1 MKRKNN
7 RGKFYIIIGLIFI
20 IAGMSFIGY
29 QKYRLA
35 QRNKAAKDLEVRMQA
50 RMSENKKPDV
60 LDFNK
65 DEPKEE
71 PTDTEIVDEGDTDL
85 LDKEDA
91 LAVIR
96 IDKLDILLPIYPSTR
111 EKYLMDGVGIIET
124 TDKPVSDHGTTC
136 ALAGHRGGYN
146 EEDSF
151 LHIDKLEEGDEIKIT
166 TTEEVLTY
174 KVYEKEIIKPDDW
187 SKFNREED
195 KTKLVLMTCH
205 PYPYDY
211 ERLLVKAYLVDKE

>member
-1 MKRKNN
+1 MKRNN
-7 RGKFYIIIGLIFI
+7 KKRGKFSIIIGLVFI
-20 IAGMSFIGY
+20 LAGMSVIGY
-29 QKYRLA
+29 QKLRLSN
-35 QRNKAAKDLEVRMQA
+35 RNKAAKDLEGKMRA
-50 RMSENKKPDV
+50 RAIVNKKPEV
-60 LDFNK
+60 LYFNE
-65 DEPKEE
+65 DDIKEV
-71 PTDTEIVDEGDTDL
+71 EIVEAPEEDL
-85 LDKEDA
+85 LEKEDA

-96 IDKLDILLPIYPSTR
+96 IDKLDILLPIYPTTSD
-111 EKYLMDGVGIIET
+111 KYLRDGVGVIET
-124 TDKPVSDHGTTC
+124 TDKPVSEAGTTC

-146 EEDSF
+146 EDDSF

-166 TTEEVLTY
+166 SAEEVLTY

-187 SKFNREED
+187 SKFNREEE

>member
-1 MKRKNN
+1 MKRNN
-7 RGKFYIIIGLIFI
+7 KKRGKFYIIIGLVFI
-20 IAGMSFIGY
+20 LAGMSVIGY
-29 QKYRLA
+29 QKLRLSN
-35 QRNKAAKDLEVRMQA
+35 RNKAAKDLEGKMRA
-50 RMSENKKPDV
+50 RAIVNKKPEV
-60 LDFNK
+60 LYFNE
-65 DEPKEE
+65 DDIKEV
-71 PTDTEIVDEGDTDL
+71 EIVEAPEEDL
-85 LDKEDA
+85 LEKEDA

-111 EKYLMDGVGIIET
+111 EKYLRDGVGIIET
-124 TDKPVSDHGTTC
+124 TDKPVSEAGTTC

-146 EEDSF
+146 EDDSF

-166 TTEEVLTY
+166 SAEEVLTY

-187 SKFNREED
+187 SKFNREEE

>member
-7 RGKFYIIIGLIFI
+7 RGKFYIIIGLIFLV
-20 IAGMSFIGY
+20 AGMSFIGY

-35 QRNKAAKDLEVRMQA
+35 QRNKAAKDLEEKMQA
-50 RMSENKKPDV
+50 SVDKNKKPDV
-60 LDFNK
+60 LDFEKDDPKEDLTNVDETADDGDEDLLK
-65 DEPKEE
+65 DE
-71 PTDTEIVDEGDTDL
+71 
-85 LDKEDA
+85 A

-96 IDKLDILLPIYPSTR
+96 IDKLDILLPIYPTTS
-111 EKYLMDGVGIIET
+111 EKYLRDGVGIIET
-124 TDKPVSDHGTTC
+124 TDKPMSKAGTTC

-166 TTEEVLTY
+166 TAEEVLTY
-174 KVYEKEIIKPDDW
+174 RVYEKEIIKPDDW
-187 SKFNREED
+187 SKFTREED
-195 KTKLVLMTCH
+195 KTKLILMTCH

-211 ERLLVKAYLVDKE
+211 ERLLVKAYLIEEE

>member
-1 MKRKNN
+1 MRKNN

-20 IAGMSFIGY
+20 IAGISFIGF

-35 QRNKAAKDLEVRMQA
+35 QRNKAAKDLEERMQA
-50 RMSENKKPDV
+50 RMSENKKPEV
-60 LDFNK
+60 LYFNK
-65 DEPKEE
+65 KDFEE
-71 PTDTEIVDEGDTDL
+71 DIKDFEIIDEGDTDL

-151 LHIDKLEEGDEIKIT
+151 LHIDKLEDGDEIKIT
-166 TTEEVLTY
+166 SAEEVLTY

>member
-20 IAGMSFIGY
+20 LAGMSFIGY

-35 QRNKAAKDLEVRMQA
+35 QRNKAAKDLEERMQA
-50 RMSENKKPDV
+50 MASENKKPDV

-65 DEPKEE
+65 KDSEE
-71 PTDTEIVDEGDTDL
+71 DVEDFEVRDEGDTEL

-111 EKYLMDGVGIIET
+111 EKYLRDGVGIIET
-124 TDKPVSDHGTTC
+124 TDKPMSEAGTTC

-146 EEDSF
+146 EDDSF

-166 TTEEVLTY
+166 SAEEVLTY
-174 KVYEKEIIKPDDW
+174 KVFEKEIIKPDDW

>member
-7 RGKFYIIIGLIFI
+7 RGKFYIIIGLLFI
-20 IAGMSFIGY
+20 IAGISFIGY
-29 QKYRLA
+29 QKYRLD

-50 RMSENKKPDV
+50 KASENKKQDV
-60 LDFNK
+60 IGFNMDESK
-65 DEPKEE
+65 DET
-71 PTDTEIVDEGDTDL
+71 TDTEIVDEGDTDL

-111 EKYLMDGVGIIET
+111 EKYLRDGVGIIET
-124 TDKPVSDHGTTC
+124 TDKPVSEAGTTC

-166 TTEEVLTY
+166 TTEEGWTY

-187 SKFNREED
+187 SKFNREEG

>member
-20 IAGMSFIGY
+20 IAGIFFIGY

-35 QRNKAAKDLEVRMQA
+35 QRNKAAKDLEERMQA
-50 RMSENKKPDV
+50 KASENKKLDV
-60 LDFNK
+60 IGFNK
-65 DEPKEE
+65 DESKDET
-71 PTDTEIVDEGDTDL
+71 TDTEIVDEGDTDL

-124 TDKPVSDHGTTC
+124 TDKPVSESGTTC

-151 LHIDKLEEGDEIKIT
+151 LHIDKLEDGDEIKIT
-166 TTEEVLTY
+166 TAEEVLTY

-211 ERLLVKAYLVDKE
+211 ERLLVKAYLVENE

>member
-29 QKYRLA
+29 QKYRLV

-50 RMSENKKPDV
+50 KASENKKLDV
-60 LDFNK
+60 IGFNK
-65 DEPKEE
+65 DESKDET
-71 PTDTEIVDEGDTDL
+71 TDTEIVDEGDTDL

-124 TDKPVSDHGTTC
+124 TDKPVSESGTTC

-187 SKFNREED
+187 SKFNREEG

-211 ERLLVKAYLVDKE
+211 ERLLVKAYLVENE

>member
-1 MKRKNN
+1 MKRNN
-7 RGKFYIIIGLIFI
+7 KKRGKFYIIIGLVFI
-20 IAGMSFIGY
+20 LAGMSVIGY
-29 QKYRLA
+29 QKLRLSN
-35 QRNKAAKDLEVRMQA
+35 RNKAAKDLEGKMRA
-50 RMSENKKPDV
+50 RAIVNKKPEV
-60 LDFNK
+60 LYFNE
-65 DEPKEE
+65 DDIKEV
-71 PTDTEIVDEGDTDL
+71 EIVEAPEEDL
-85 LDKEDA
+85 LEKEDA

-96 IDKLDILLPIYPSTR
+96 IDKLDILLPIYPTTSD
-111 EKYLMDGVGIIET
+111 KYLRDGVGVIET
-124 TDKPVSDHGTTC
+124 TDKPVSEAGTTC

-146 EEDSF
+146 EDDSF

-166 TTEEVLTY
+166 SAEEVLTY

-187 SKFNREED
+187 SKFNREEE

>member
-20 IAGMSFIGY
+20 IAGIFFIGY

-35 QRNKAAKDLEVRMQA
+35 HRNKAAKDLEERMQA
-50 RMSENKKPDV
+50 KASENKKLDV
-60 LDFNK
+60 IGFNK
-65 DEPKEE
+65 DESKDET
-71 PTDTEIVDEGDTDL
+71 TDTEIVDEGDTDL

-124 TDKPVSDHGTTC
+124 TDKPVSESGTTC

-151 LHIDKLEEGDEIKIT
+151 LHIDKLEDGDEIKIT
-166 TTEEVLTY
+166 TAEEVLTY

-211 ERLLVKAYLVDKE
+211 ERLLVKAYLVENE

>member
-1 MKRKNN
+1 MNKNKN
-7 RGKFYIIIGLIFI
+7 RGKFYIIIGLVFI
-20 IAGMSFIGY
+20 LAGISFIGY

-35 QRNKAAKDLEVRMQA
+35 QRNKAAKDLEERMQA
-50 RMSENKKPDV
+50 MASENKKPDV

-65 DEPKEE
+65 KDSEE
-71 PTDTEIVDEGDTDL
+71 DVEDFEVRDEGDTEL

-111 EKYLMDGVGIIET
+111 EKYLRDGVGIIET
-124 TDKPVSDHGTTC
+124 TDKPMSEAGTTC

-146 EEDSF
+146 EDDSF

-166 TTEEVLTY
+166 SAEEVLTY

-187 SKFNREED
+187 SKFNREEE

>member
-1 MKRKNN
+1 MNKNKN
-7 RGKFYIIIGLIFI
+7 RGKFYIIIGLVFI
-20 IAGMSFIGY
+20 LAGISFIGY

-35 QRNKAAKDLEVRMQA
+35 QRNKAAKDLEERMQA
-50 RMSENKKPDV
+50 MASENKKPDV

-65 DEPKEE
+65 KDSEE
-71 PTDTEIVDEGDTDL
+71 DVEDFEVRDEGDTEL

-111 EKYLMDGVGIIET
+111 EKYLRDGVGIIET
-124 TDKPVSDHGTTC
+124 TDKPVSEAGTTC

-146 EEDSF
+146 EDDSF

-166 TTEEVLTY
+166 SAEEVLTY

-187 SKFNREED
+187 SKFNREEE